1 MKTSH
6 FSPFFSWIFNDFD
19 IWRVRQIKAKKNADS
34 SN

>member
-6 FSPFFSWIFNDFD
+6 FPPFFYDFD